1 MRKLQDLTLRE
12 KIGQLI
18 MAGFK
23 AEDIDDHVLQMV
35 KEAKIGNI
43 ILFTRNIKSARQL
56 YRLNR
61 KLYELI
67 YNELGIYPLVSIDQ
81 EGGMVTRIL
90 EDALLLTGYMT

>member
-35 KEAKIGNI
+35 KE
-43 ILFTRNIKSARQL
+43 SQ
-56 YRLNR
+56 NR
-61 KLYELI
+61 
-67 YNELGIYPLVSIDQ
+67 
-81 EGGMVTRIL
+81 
-90 EDALLLTGYMT
+90 